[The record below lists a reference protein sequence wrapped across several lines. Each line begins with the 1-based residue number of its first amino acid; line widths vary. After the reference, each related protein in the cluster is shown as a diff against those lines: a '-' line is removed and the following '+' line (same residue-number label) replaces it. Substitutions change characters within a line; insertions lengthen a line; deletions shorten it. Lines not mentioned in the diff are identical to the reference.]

1 MKKILAFTLFVLM
14 GVVISFSQDIN
25 FHAKAGVGFANLT
38 GDANG
43 DPLFSYKVG
52 VGMNIGLG
60 GHWELHP
67 DLFFVRK
74 GMSNSAE
81 VRSDDIDMKGDL
93 TLNACY
99 LELPV
104 MAAYRIPLERMDVV
118 LYAGPY
124 LAYGVGG
131 KVKSTVTGREDSDE
145 PVRKI
150 TESQS
155 VFGNGGLKRFDS
167 GLGLGMDLEFGR
179 FIAGINVNI
188 GLVNLARTKDFD
200 YDEDDIAVRNLAAH
214 ISFGYKF

>member
-14 GVVISFSQDIN
+14 GVV
-25 FHAKAGVGFANLT
+25 ARAGIANQT
-38 GDANG
+38 GDADG
-43 DPLFSYKVG
+43 DPHYSYTLG
-52 VGMNIGLG
+52 VGADIGVG
-60 GHWELHP
+60 GNWALP
-67 DLFFVRK
+67 PTLFFVRK
-74 GMSNSAE
+74 GMSNSSE
-81 VRSDDIDMKGDL
+81 VRSDDIGMKGDL
-93 TLNACY
+93 TLNAYY

>member
-14 GVVISFSQDIN
+14 GVVASFSQDIN

-81 VRSDDIDMKGDL
+81 VRSNDIGMKGDL

-155 VFGNGGLKRFDS
+155 VFGTGGLNPFHCRHQCQH
-167 GLGLGMDLEFGR
+167 
-179 FIAGINVNI
+179 
-188 GLVNLARTKDFD
+188 RT
-200 YDEDDIAVRNLAAH
+200 
-214 ISFGYKF
+214 GQPG

>member
-1 MKKILAFTLFVLM
+1 M
-14 GVVISFSQDIN
+14 
-25 FHAKAGVGFANLT
+25 
-38 GDANG
+38 DA
-43 DPLFSYKVG
+43 
-52 VGMNIGLG
+52 
-60 GHWELHP
+60 
-67 DLFFVRK
+67 
-74 GMSNSAE
+74 
-81 VRSDDIDMKGDL
+81 
-93 TLNACY
+93 
-99 LELPV
+99 
-104 MAAYRIPLERMDVV
+104 V